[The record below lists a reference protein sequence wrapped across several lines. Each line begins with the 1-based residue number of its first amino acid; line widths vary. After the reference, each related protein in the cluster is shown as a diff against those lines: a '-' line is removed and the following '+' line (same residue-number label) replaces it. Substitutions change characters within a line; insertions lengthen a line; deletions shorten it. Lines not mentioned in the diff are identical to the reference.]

1 LSKETAEG
9 YIKGFVIEIDVD
21 LAIGTL
27 EFDEPALF
35 TILEP
40 WGCFIKFGFF
50 YGSKIVKLKGC
61 SCILMS

>member
-9 YIKGFVIEIDVD
+9 YIKGFDVGFIEIDVD

-27 EFDEPALF
+27 EFDEPTLF

-40 WGCFIKFGFF
+40 
-50 YGSKIVKLKGC
+50 
-61 SCILMS
+61 

>member
-40 WGCFIKFGFF
+40 
-50 YGSKIVKLKGC
+50 
-61 SCILMS
+61 